1 MPSSSLTKTLHS
13 SLSICIL
20 CTSHL
25 FERTLSAYLEETA
38 SAETP
43 ARYTYW
49 HFSSAKDL
57 LDHIRQVGHVDCL
70 LLQATPELQELLEQ
84 LRQQIIFFPAVIIV
98 ESSRLAAEPLR
109 VDPDGD
115 LEPDSPSVIRREH
128 TPLFS
133 YHPAVITLSGH
144 QLNQIGLAIDQAISK
159 FLQLQPN
166 GQMTAEA
173 TPTTEPALTHHLTH
187 NLMAQ
192 QLQLAEKLK
201 ERLDYLGVYYKR
213 NSQHFL
219 RHMSPPQRAEL
230 LQQLTSD
237 YREIILTYF
246 SDETHLNDKID
257 NFVNFAFFADVPI
270 SQIVEIHMEL
280 MDEFSKQLKLEGRSD
295 DILLD
300 YRLTLIDI
308 LAHLCE
314 MYRRSIPRES

>member
-173 TPTTEPALTHHLTH
+173 TPTTSPERSSCWRLPAATRSVAEATWR
-187 NLMAQ
+187 AVCSTSRAW
-192 QLQLAEKLK
+192 LA
-201 ERLDYLGVYYKR
+201 
-213 NSQHFL
+213 S
-219 RHMSPPQRAEL
+219 
-230 LQQLTSD
+230 
-237 YREIILTYF
+237 
-246 SDETHLNDKID
+246 
-257 NFVNFAFFADVPI
+257 VP
-270 SQIVEIHMEL
+270 
-280 MDEFSKQLKLEGRSD
+280 
-295 DILLD
+295 
-300 YRLTLIDI
+300 TN
-308 LAHLCE
+308 
-314 MYRRSIPRES
+314 